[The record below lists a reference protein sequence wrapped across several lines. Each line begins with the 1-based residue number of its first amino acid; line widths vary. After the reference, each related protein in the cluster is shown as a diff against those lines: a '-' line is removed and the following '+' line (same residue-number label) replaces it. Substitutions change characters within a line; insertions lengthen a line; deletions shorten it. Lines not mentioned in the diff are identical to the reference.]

1 MLLAIFFVIQL
12 VASSKLS
19 ILSDAE
25 KFGVFVWRKRGTHTF
40 VKILISFS
48 IKKYFPFIYSLDK

>member
-19 ILSDAE
+19 ILSHTE
-25 KFGVFVWRKRGTHTF
+25 KFGVFVWRKRGTPTF
-40 VKILISFS
+40 VKIN
-48 IKKYFPFIYSLDK
+48 